1 MQERSANFTSAHKAS
16 RSDRRFATF
25 MASSRAC
32 QPIPGNRINCSL
44 RTVMEERDESLR
56 KRVLILTPVGRDGD
70 LARSVLLQDNLAAE
84 ICTGVDDLCKKLAE
98 GAGAAVI
105 ADEGLNAVNLP
116 LLSDWVKAQP
126 AWSDFPFIILT
137 AGRTLHAAI

>member
-16 RSDRRFATF
+16 RSDRRFPTF
-25 MASSRAC
+25 MASSREC
-32 QPIPGNRINCSL
+32 QPIPGDRINCSL

-70 LARSVLLQDNLAAE
+70 LARSVLLQDHLAAE
-84 ICTGVDDLCKKLAE
+84 ICTDVEDLCKKLAE

-116 LLSDWVKAQP
+116 LLSDCVKP
-126 AWSDFPFIILT
+126 HPPSPDYPFIILT
-137 AGRTLHAAI
+137 PPRPP